1 MLELPPLSLYI
12 HIPWCVRKCP
22 YCDFNSHEYQGGLPE
37 QEYLQALFRD
47 LTNDLERVQ
56 GRELQSVFIG
66 GGTPSLMSADF
77 YDQLLN
83 RISDDIGF
91 VPDIEITLEA
101 NPGTA
106 EARRFADY
114 RSLGINRLSLG
125 IQSFSDSSLT
135 ALGRIHNGEEAGNAI
150 DICRQAG
157 FENFNLDIM
166 YALPGQTTE
175 QAMDDLRLALQYEPT
190 HLSWYQLTLEPN
202 TAFYSKPPTLPTEQS
217 VMAIMDSGL
226 ARLAQAGLQ
235 RYEISAYARPG
246 QQSRHNLNY
255 WLFGDYLGIG
265 AGASGKITQLDSK
278 QIVRTRKVRQP
289 AHYLS
294 CQDGYQA
301 EQQAVEQDNLD
312 LEFMMNA
319 LRLTGGFEIDLYQSR
334 TGKSFSAIRKKL
346 ECLQGEGLLRLTP
359 SRIEPT
365 EKGVLF
371 TNSLLEQFL

>member
-1 MLELPPLSLYI
+1 MLELPPLSLYV

-37 QEYLQALFRD
+37 QEYLQALLKD
-47 LTNDLERVQ
+47 LKNDLDKVQ
-56 GRELQSVFIG
+56 NRELQSIFIG
-66 GGTPSLMSADF
+66 GGTPSLMSAEF

-83 RISDDIGF
+83 RLSDVIGF

-106 EARRFADY
+106 EAHRFADY
-114 RSLGINRLSLG
+114 RALGINRLSLG
-125 IQSFSDSSLT
+125 IQSFDDSSLA
-135 ALGRIHNGEEAGNAI
+135 ALGRIHNGAEASNAI
-150 DICRQAG
+150 NISRQAG

-175 QAMDDLRLALQYEPT
+175 QAMNDLRLALQFEPT

-202 TAFYSKPPTLPTEQS
+202 TAFYSKPPLLPEEQS
-217 VMAIMDSGL
+217 VMAIMESGL
-226 ARLAQAGLQ
+226 VQLAQAGLQ
-235 RYEISAYARPG
+235 RYEISAYALSGR
-246 QQSRHNLNY
+246 QSQHNLNY
-255 WLFGDYLGIG
+255 WQFGDYLGIG
-265 AGASGKITQLDSK
+265 AGASGKITHSDGK

-294 CQDGYQA
+294 CQEGYLA
-301 EQQAVEQDNLD
+301 EQQTVEQSNLD

-319 LRLTGGFEIDLYQSR
+319 LRLTGGFTADLYESR

-346 ECLQGEGLLRLTP
+346 ECLQDEGLLSLTP